1 MSEEELH
8 DLVGRA
14 QRKDPDAWE
23 ALYRRNYRGLFA
35 YSRRRLFSD
44 EAADDAVSET
54 MTRALVAIDRFRWK
68 GAGIDAWLMGI
79 ARLVVLEHQRSAL
92 RPPALSMPLAPVQGP
107 LDHLVAA
114 EQASDVRL
122 AFEKLSSDDREL
134 LELRV
139 VAGLSAEGVGEV
151 LDKKPGA
158 VRMAQTRALS
168 RLRVALG
175 EVTDAH

>member
-1 MSEEELH
+1 MGGA
-8 DLVGRA
+8 VPTYTTGGCA
-14 QRKDPDAWE
+14 
-23 ALYRRNYRGLFA
+23 
-35 YSRRRLFSD
+35 SRRRLFSD

-68 GAGIDAWLMGI
+68 GAGVDAWLMGI
-79 ARLVVLEHQRSAL
+79 VRLVVLEQQRSAL
-92 RPPALSMPLAPVQGP
+92 RRTRRRSPAAVGRGATDQL
-107 LDHLVAA
+107 LVA
-114 EQASDVRL
+114 EQAGDVRQ
-122 AFEKLSSDDREL
+122 AFEKLSSEDQEL

-151 LDKKPGA
+151 LGKKPGA

-175 EVTDAH
+175 GVTGAH

>member
-8 DLVGRA
+8 DLVERA

-35 YSRRRLFSD
+35 YSRHRLFSD
-44 EAADDAVSET
+44 DAADDAVSET

-68 GAGIDAWLMGI
+68 GAGVDAWLMGI
-79 ARLVVLEHQRSAL
+79 ARLVVLEQQRSAL
-92 RPPALSMPLAPVQGP
+92 RPPTPSMPLEPVKGP

-114 EQASDVRL
+114 ERAADVRI
-122 AFEKLSSDDREL
+122 AFEKLSSEDQEL

-139 VAGLSAEGVGEV
+139 VAGLSAAGVGEV
-151 LDKKPGA
+151 LGKKPGA
-158 VRMAQTRALS
+158 VRMAQTRALT

-175 EVTDAH
+175 GVTDAH